1 MILPVPIQG
10 LQKEKGAAADVRRGQ
25 PGGGAPPPQRQHAQ
39 AARSNTGGVPSKPA
53 HAAASSAAAAAT
65 VKTEPMGAKRP
76 REVGWF
82 KLDPSLKA
90 TGASILTLA

>member
-53 HAAASSAAAAAT
+53 HAAASSAAAAT

-76 REVGWF
+76 REVGCF

-90 TGASILTLA
+90 TGGSSLTLT